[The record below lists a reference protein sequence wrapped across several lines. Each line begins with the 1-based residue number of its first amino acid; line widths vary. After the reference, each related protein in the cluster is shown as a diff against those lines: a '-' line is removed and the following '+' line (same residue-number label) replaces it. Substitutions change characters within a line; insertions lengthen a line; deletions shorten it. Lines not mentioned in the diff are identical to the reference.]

1 MDFIKE
7 LTMRFIQHEGPNKAA
22 ELSYYFLLSLFPFLI
37 FLLSFTA
44 YLPISPND
52 VLGMIE
58 QYAPGDVSS
67 MLESNIKD
75 ILNNRNGG
83 LLSFGIIAAL
93 WSASNG
99 LNAIVRSFNVAY
111 EVEENRSFLIV
122 RLTSILLT
130 VAMVITILIALLLPV
145 FGREI
150 GLVVS
155 DFIGASST
163 FLTAW
168 DALRYFI
175 SITIL
180 LIIFTAL
187 YFFAPNKRL
196 HLTYVIPGAVI
207 ATVGWIVVS
216 TLFSYYVSSF
226 SNYSATYGSIG
237 GIIVLMTWLYLSGM
251 MILIGGEINA
261 LIFKR
266 KVQAS

>member
-7 LTMRFIQHEGPNKAA
+7 LISRFIQHEGPSKAA
-22 ELSYYFLLSLFPFLI
+22 ELSYYFLLSLFPFMI

-44 YLPISPND
+44 YLPLSPQD
-52 VLGMIE
+52 VLGVIK
-58 QYAPGDVSS
+58 QYAPGEVSS
-67 MLESNIKD
+67 MLESNVTETLD
-75 ILNNRNGG
+75 NRNGG
-83 LLSFGIIAAL
+83 LLSFGILAAL

-99 LNAIVRSFNVAY
+99 LEAIVRSFNVAY
-111 EVEENRSFLIV
+111 EVEENRTFIVV
-122 RLTSILLT
+122 RLTSIILT
-130 VAMVITILIALLLPV
+130 VAMVFTIIIALLLPV

-150 GLVVS
+150 GMFVS

-163 FLTAW
+163 FITVW
-168 DALRYFI
+168 EALRYII

-180 LIIFTAL
+180 LVIFSAL

-196 HLTYVIPGAVI
+196 HFAYVFPGAII

-237 GIIVLMTWLYLSGM
+237 GIIVLMTWLYLSGI

-261 LIFKR
+261 LIYKR
-266 KVQAS
+266 KIQAS